1 MNDNGPSSEASFKQL
16 IEDPRHPENPDRG
29 EIRYG
34 VDVAVTV
41 DSDSNFYAGH
51 ATNLSS
57 GGFFIATPIVHPV
70 GTRFRFTIHLGQQQT
85 LITGEGIVRWLRA
98 SNDSNSPIGLGI
110 QFATIDNDG
119 EHLIEEFLQKRQPL
133 MLPENL

>member
-1 MNDNGPSSEASFKQL
+1 MDDSGPKSEASFKQIL
-16 IEDPRHPENPDRG
+16 DDPRAVDRG
-29 EIRYG
+29 EVRYG

-70 GTRFRFTIHLGQQQT
+70 GTRFRFTIHLGKEQT
-85 LITGEGIVRWLRA
+85 LITGEGVVRWLRA
-98 SNDSNSPIGLGI
+98 SKGSDSPIGLGI
-110 QFATIDNDG
+110 QFAQIDDDG
-119 EHLIEEFLQKRQPL
+119 ERLIEEFLKQRKPL
-133 MLPENL
+133 APPDDA